1 MILYKGY
8 FEKVWIDE
16 GGNLGLMFVFKHR
29 FGRFYCEKIDKID
42 TYMRENMNNLK
53 QFDIIRND
61 GELILDMTFKWEGG
75 EFNLEQQRDGLERI
89 LLSIL
94 SPFLSLIIN

>member
-8 FEKVWIDE
+8 FEKVWINE
-16 GGNLGLMFVFKHR
+16 GGDLGLTFTFKHR
-29 FGRFYCEKIDKID
+29 FGRFYGEQIDKID
-42 TYMRENMNNLK
+42 TYMRENMNKLK

-75 EFNLEQQRDGLERI
+75 EFNLEQQRDAIERF
-89 LLSIL
+89 LWNIL